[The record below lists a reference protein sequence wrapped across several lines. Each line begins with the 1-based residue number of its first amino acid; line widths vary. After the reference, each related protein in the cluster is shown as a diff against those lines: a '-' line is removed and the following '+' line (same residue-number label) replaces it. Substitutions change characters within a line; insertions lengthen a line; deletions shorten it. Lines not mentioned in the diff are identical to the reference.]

1 MRRAR
6 ARPSRLAASRSRS
19 SSSVRAYC
27 TLPWTVCGLPHAFAF
42 YVAETTNKLDK
53 MQNAAPALQ
62 PCPLGRR
69 QQYAADYC
77 FQPQTCPE
85 RARGRYS
92 SHNMPQHLVGG
103 GTAAAG
109 PAAPSGAQACCSRT
123 PYRFVKFI
131 SDFQLEVQGVCSAS
145 SSDCLSD

>member
-1 MRRAR
+1 VRRAR

-19 SSSVRAYC
+19 SSSVRAYS
-27 TLPWTVCGLPHAFAF
+27 TLPWTVRGLPSCARLSHAFAL

-69 QQYAADYC
+69 RQYTADYC

-92 SHNMPQHLVGG
+92 SHNMPQHIALRGE
-103 GTAAAG
+103 
-109 PAAPSGAQACCSRT
+109 AQRLRAQVARKLARGHPIGS
-123 PYRFVKFI
+123 
-131 SDFQLEVQGVCSAS
+131 
-145 SSDCLSD
+145 